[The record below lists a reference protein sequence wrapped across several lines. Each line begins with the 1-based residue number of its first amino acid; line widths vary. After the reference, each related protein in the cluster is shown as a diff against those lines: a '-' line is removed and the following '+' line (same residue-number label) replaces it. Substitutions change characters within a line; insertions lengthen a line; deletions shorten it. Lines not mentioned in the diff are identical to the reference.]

1 MAIIDVDRMYK
12 EMRDTMQNNF
22 QGNALER
29 FEKAKKLYLETV
41 EDIINQNRDELLKE
55 VDNGKE

>member
-1 MAIIDVDRMYK
+1 MAIINVEKMYT

-22 QGNALER
+22 QGDPMER
-29 FEKAKKLYLETV
+29 FSQAKKQYLETV